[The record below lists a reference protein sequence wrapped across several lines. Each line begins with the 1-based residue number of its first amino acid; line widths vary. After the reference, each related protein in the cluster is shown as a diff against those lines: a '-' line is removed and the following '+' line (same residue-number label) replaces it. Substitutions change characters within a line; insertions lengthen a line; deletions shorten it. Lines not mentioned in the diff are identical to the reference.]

1 VHLIPVA
8 EKLGLVRL
16 IDRRVILLALETLER
31 FAEARLTLNIS
42 AITATDPR
50 WFGQLVQILT
60 EQRPLAQRLTIEI
73 TETAAVHDLS
83 EIIRFVRELRSLG
96 CAVAVDD
103 FGAGYTSFRNL
114 KVLNVNMV
122 KLDGSFC
129 ENLSTN
135 RDNQYFVRSLIDL
148 AKKFDLKTVAEW
160 VRTEE
165 DARLLT
171 AWGIHY
177 LQGDIFGEAVHEPPW
192 TVPQQAL
199 NENAEGDPQDSKER
213 VADMTALHPAEAQE
227 VPPISEPLPEG
238 LPAIQTE
245 ETPLLDFSRLRMAIN
260 ALDARPGRGGKSS
273 E

>member
-1 VHLIPVA
+1 
-8 EKLGLVRL
+8 
-16 IDRRVILLALETLER
+16 
-31 FAEARLTLNIS
+31 
-42 AITATDPR
+42 
-50 WFGQLVQILT
+50 
-60 EQRPLAQRLTIEI
+60 
-73 TETAAVHDLS
+73 
-83 EIIRFVRELRSLG
+83 
-96 CAVAVDD
+96 
-103 FGAGYTSFRNL
+103 
-114 KVLNVNMV
+114 
-122 KLDGSFC
+122 
-129 ENLSTN
+129 
-135 RDNQYFVRSLIDL
+135 
-148 AKKFDLKTVAEW
+148 LKTVAEW

-171 AWGIHY
+171 AWGIDY

-199 NENAEGDPQDSKER
+199 NENAESDPQDSKER